1 MTTVTLKAKGLQNEI
16 LERMVSLG
24 LASTKK
30 QAVEFALLKTALDI
44 GLLKS
49 EEILK
54 YVDNLTK
61 HKHLSPEKI
70 ASEIESIKNE
80 SVY

>member
-30 QAVEFALLKTALDI
+30 EAVEFALLKTAFDI

-49 EEILK
+49 EEVIK
-54 YVDNLTK
+54 FVDKLT
-61 HKHLSPEKI
+61 EKKRMTPDEV
-70 ASEIESIKNE
+70 ASEIERIKNE
-80 SVY
+80 RVY

>member
-30 QAVEFALLKTALDI
+30 EAVEFALLKTAFDI

-54 YVDNLTK
+54 CVDKLIEQK
-61 HKHLSPEKI
+61 RLSPEEV
-70 ASEIESIKNE
+70 AAEIERVKNE